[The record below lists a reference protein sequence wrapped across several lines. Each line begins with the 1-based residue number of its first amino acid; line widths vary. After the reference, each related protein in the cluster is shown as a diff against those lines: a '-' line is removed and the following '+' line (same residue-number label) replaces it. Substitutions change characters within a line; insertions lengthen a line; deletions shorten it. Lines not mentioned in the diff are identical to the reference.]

1 MTNSKTIVLNFKT
14 FPQAL
19 GEHALRLA
27 RAAHDV
33 AIANPHVLFIIAP
46 ATPDLHAI
54 ARAAEFNSKNFLVF
68 AQHADALEA
77 GQHTGSVPLEAV
89 RAAGARGVFVN
100 HSEKRLAH
108 DVVSKTV
115 ERARALELKTL
126 VCAESPRESREF
138 ARFAPWAVAVEP
150 PELIGTG
157 VGVSTARPEL
167 VKDALAEVKNV
178 NSGVLFFAGAGVS
191 NADDVRAAVRLGAE
205 GVLLASAFVK
215 SREPKKFLEGL
226 VETLN

>member
-1 MTNSKTIVLNFKT
+1 MGSAKTIALNFKT

-27 RAAHDV
+27 RAAHGV
-33 AIANPHVLFIIAP
+33 AVANPHVLVIAAP

-54 ARAAEFNSKNFLVF
+54 AHNPEFHAKNFMVF

-89 RAAGARGVFVN
+89 RAAGVRGVFVN
-100 HSEKRLAH
+100 HSEKRLTR
-108 DVVSKTV
+108 DVIQKTV

-126 VCAESPRESREF
+126 VCAESPRESREL

-157 VGVSTARPEL
+157 VSVSTARPEVVKNAL
-167 VKDALAEVKNV
+167 VEVKNV
-178 NSGVLFFAGAGVS
+178 NSSVLFFVGAGVS
-191 NADDVRAAVRLGAE
+191 NLDDVRAAAQLGAE

-215 SREPKKFLEGL
+215 AREPEKFLHEL
-226 VETLN
+226 VEALE

>member
-1 MTNSKTIVLNFKT
+1 MAFNKTIALNFKT

-33 AIANPHVLFIIAP
+33 AVANPHVLVIIAP

-54 ARAAEFNSKNFLVF
+54 ARATEFHSKNFMVF

-108 DVVSKTV
+108 DVVRKII

-126 VCAESPRESREF
+126 VCAESPRESREL

-157 VGVSTARPEL
+157 VSVSTARPEVVKNAL
-167 VKDALAEVKNV
+167 VEVKNV
-178 NSGVLFFAGAGVS
+178 NSSVLFFAGAGVS
-191 NADDVRAAVRLGAE
+191 NADDVRAATSLGAE

-215 SREPKKFLEGL
+215 SREPKNFLKEL
-226 VETLN
+226 VKALE